1 LFSLISII
9 TVLIFLFAQHQ
20 VSIIFS
26 VAAVG
31 YPQNSLFVILNFILI
46 GFFILFIGFR
56 RKIARLPASIYLA
69 FIVALY
75 IEMYGFPLTM
85 YFFTW
90 TLGSTSV
97 STLWY
102 FLTIITGEELFYSIF
117 MGIIVPSSNVI
128 IISGILLVIFG
139 WSQVFRE
146 KNVLITKGIY
156 KHVRHPQYLGFLLIT
171 LGMNVIWITL
181 STLVLWPALVFLYY
195 KLAKEEDAILEQRF
209 GKQFLEYKTKVPMFF
224 PKFRS

>member
-1 LFSLISII
+1 LFI
-9 TVLIFLFAQHQ
+9 
-20 VSIIFS
+20 
-26 VAAVG
+26 
-31 YPQNSLFVILNFILI
+31 ILNFILI

-102 FLTIITGEELFYSIF
+102 FLTIITGEQLFYSIF
-117 MGIIVPSSNVI
+117 MGIIVPLSNII

-139 WSQVFRE
+139 WSHVFRG
-146 KNVLITKGIY
+146 KNTLVTNGIY
-156 KHVRHPQYLGFLLIT
+156 KYVRHPQYLGFLLIT

-181 STLVLWPALVFLYY
+181 STLVLWPALVFLYF
-195 KLAKEEDAILEQRF
+195 KLAKEEDAILEQKF
-209 GKQFLEYKTKVPMFF
+209 GKQFIDYKNEVPMFF
-224 PKFRS
+224 PRLRS